1 MCHVELLI
9 KFFHSVRISAERFV
23 LKALVYCYM
32 SGDSRRQSD
41 EQIPHHIWAFHMIL
55 LMPKLYQF
63 IRVNLLYQQGLTS
76 TSKWKVFLW
85 NWEKIP
91 FLNGPKLLQS
101 KSPEMTANT
110 GLISTTKELV
120 TSYLPISLNLLAICN
135 KRRESYNSQ
144 ILFTFYLNKFKNSF
158 CFFLDFLAT
167 SSFECYVFHR
177 STLVSS
183 LFHAVISFL
192 AKLFVLSSKQTVF
205 NFIIKLST
213 N

>member
-1 MCHVELLI
+1 MNI
-9 KFFHSVRISAERFV
+9 FIISCLSNPFIQLESLQKDFV

-76 TSKWKVFLW
+76 RSKWKVFLL

-135 KRRESYNSQ
+135 KMKIGESYHSL
-144 ILFTFYLNKFKNSF
+144 ILFFGSNRNSRNHSVCPSVCAGQVCLEQSIF
-158 CFFLDFLAT
+158 IFLGQ
-167 SSFECYVFHR
+167 R
-177 STLVSS
+177 
-183 LFHAVISFL
+183 VI
-192 AKLFVLSSKQTVF
+192 
-205 NFIIKLST
+205 IEH
-213 N
+213 